1 MIPKLTDE
9 PRIFEVVVRLFV
21 LRGYEGAT
29 TKEIAR
35 TAGVNEATLFRK
47 YGSKAELFERAI
59 NHQWS
64 DVPIGKLSY
73 SGDLE
78 SDLRSIVD
86 AYLETSRLHGAIVPT
101 LLTEL
106 ARRRDLESAF
116 NVAWGNIRIVGE
128 IIGTYQSQG
137 LLQEE
142 DPLLTLSAL
151 LGPIMVTHMFRRAG
165 LGLPLPEIDT
175 EHHVRSFLD
184 GRRPDGS
191 RVI

>member
-21 LRGYEGAT
+21 LHGYEGAT

-35 TAGVNEATLFRK
+35 AAGVNEATLFRK

-59 NHQWS
+59 NYQWS
-64 DVPIGKLSY
+64 DVPIGKVSY

-78 SDLRSIVD
+78 ADLRSIVD
-86 AYLETSRLHGAIVPT
+86 AYLETSLLHGAIVPM

-106 ARRRDLESAF
+106 SQRRDLETAF
-116 NVAWGNIRIVGE
+116 SVAWANIGVVVE
-128 IIGTYQSQG
+128 IMVRYQSQG
-137 LLQEE
+137 LLQAE

-165 LGLPLPEIDT
+165 LGLPLPEVDA
-175 EHHVRSFLD
+175 EDHVRSFLD
-184 GRRPDGS
+184 GRRPDRP